1 MRKQLRQRQKG
12 QLQENRRP
20 RQADSI
26 GKEQKIMEKSMKRYM
41 KVGTILH
48 VSYKEVGSGEG
59 PILECLKKIV
69 TDPYFEAVEVAHMKD
84 PVVRKKAAEMIAAAH
99 MTTAYGGQ
107 GLMLGA
113 GLNINDLNEEG
124 RQKALASLKMGI
136 DEAYEIGAQD
146 FAFLAGR
153 YEAETMEESFQALLA
168 STRELCE
175 YAKAKGNMPVL
186 CEVFDYDIAKK
197 SLIGP
202 VDRVKR
208 YAETICA
215 EYDNFGLMVD
225 LSHIPMIHETIEEN
239 LLPVRRFIRHA
250 HMGNTVI
257 RSPQFPAYGDEHPR
271 FGFPNSENDVKELA
285 DYLRLLMEIGFISE
299 KNRPIVS
306 FEVKPFEEEDPDICL
321 ANAKRTLDLAWEL
334 V

>member
-1 MRKQLRQRQKG
+1 
-12 QLQENRRP
+12 
-20 RQADSI
+20 
-26 GKEQKIMEKSMKRYM
+26 MEKSMRRYM
-41 KVGTILH
+41 RVGTILH
-48 VSYKEVGSGEG
+48 VSYKQLGSGEG

-69 TDPYFEAVEVAHMKD
+69 TDPYFEVVEVAHMKD
-84 PVVRKKAAEMIAAAH
+84 TEVRKAAADMIARGH
-99 MTTAYGGQ
+99 MTSSYGGQ
-107 GLMLGA
+107 GRMLGA

-124 RQKALASLKMGI
+124 RQKALASLKEGI
-136 DEAYEIGAQD
+136 DEAYEMGVED

-153 YEAETMEESFQALLA
+153 YEEETKEESFQALLK

-175 YAKAKGNMPVL
+175 YAKSKGDMPVL

-202 VDRVKR
+202 VDMVKR

-225 LSHIPMIHETIEEN
+225 LSHIPMLHETIEES
-239 LLPVRRFIRHA
+239 LLPVQQYIRHA

-257 RSPQFPAYGDEHPR
+257 KSPECPAYGDEHPR
-271 FGFPNSENDVKELA
+271 FGFPNSENDVEELA
-285 DYLRLLMEIGFISE
+285 AYLRLLLKIGFLNE
-299 KNRPIVS
+299 KKRPIVS
-306 FEVKPFEEEDPDICL
+306 FEIKPFGEEDPEVCL

>member
-1 MRKQLRQRQKG
+1 
-12 QLQENRRP
+12 
-20 RQADSI
+20 
-26 GKEQKIMEKSMKRYM
+26 MEKSMRRYM
-41 KVGTILH
+41 RVGTILH
-48 VSYKEVGSGEG
+48 VSYKQLGSGEG

-69 TDPYFEAVEVAHMKD
+69 TDPYFEVVEVAHMKD
-84 PVVRKKAAEMIAAAH
+84 AEVRKAAADMIARGH
-99 MTTAYGGQ
+99 MTSSYGGQ
-107 GLMLGA
+107 GRMLGA

-124 RQKALASLKMGI
+124 RQKAFASLKEGI
-136 DEAYEIGAQD
+136 DEAYEMGVED

-153 YEAETMEESFQALLA
+153 YEEETKEESFQALLK

-175 YAKAKGNMPVL
+175 YAKSKGDMPVL

-202 VDRVKR
+202 VDMVKR

-225 LSHIPMIHETIEEN
+225 LSHIPMLHETIEES
-239 LLPVRRFIRHA
+239 LLPVQQYIRHA

-257 RSPQFPAYGDEHPR
+257 KSPECPAYGDEHPR
-271 FGFPNSENDVKELA
+271 FGFPNSENDVEELA
-285 DYLRLLMEIGFISE
+285 AYLRLLLKIGFLNE
-299 KNRPIVS
+299 KKRPIVS
-306 FEVKPFEEEDPDICL
+306 FEIKPFGEEDPEVCL

>member
-1 MRKQLRQRQKG
+1 
-12 QLQENRRP
+12 
-20 RQADSI
+20 
-26 GKEQKIMEKSMKRYM
+26 MEKSMRRYM
-41 KVGTILH
+41 RVGTILH
-48 VSYKEVGSGEG
+48 VSYKQLGSGEG

-69 TDPYFEAVEVAHMKD
+69 TDPYFEVVEVAHMKD
-84 PVVRKKAAEMIAAAH
+84 AEVRKAAADMIVRGH
-99 MTTAYGGQ
+99 MTSSYGGQ
-107 GLMLGA
+107 GRMLGA

-124 RQKALASLKMGI
+124 RQKALASLKEGI
-136 DEAYEIGAQD
+136 DEAYEMGVED

-153 YEAETMEESFQALLA
+153 YEEETKEESFQALLK

-175 YAKAKGNMPVL
+175 YAKSKGDMPVL

-202 VDRVKR
+202 VDMVKR

-225 LSHIPMIHETIEEN
+225 LSHIPMLHETIEES
-239 LLPVRRFIRHA
+239 LLPVQQYIRHA

-257 RSPQFPAYGDEHPR
+257 KSPECPAYGDEHPR
-271 FGFPNSENDVKELA
+271 FGFPNSENDVEELA
-285 DYLRLLMEIGFISE
+285 AYLRLLLKIGFLNE
-299 KNRPIVS
+299 KKRPIVS
-306 FEVKPFEEEDPDICL
+306 FEIKPFGEEDPEVCL

>member
-1 MRKQLRQRQKG
+1 
-12 QLQENRRP
+12 
-20 RQADSI
+20 
-26 GKEQKIMEKSMKRYM
+26 MEKSMRRYM

-48 VSYKEVGSGEG
+48 VSYKQLGSGEG

-69 TDPYFEAVEVAHMKD
+69 TDPYFEVVEVAHMKD
-84 PVVRKKAAEMIAAAH
+84 AEVRKAAADMIARGH
-99 MTTAYGGQ
+99 MTSSYGGQ
-107 GLMLGA
+107 GRMLGA

-124 RQKALASLKMGI
+124 RQKALASLKEGI
-136 DEAYEIGAQD
+136 DEAYEMGVED

-153 YEAETMEESFQALLA
+153 YEEETKEESFQALRK

-175 YAKAKGNMPVL
+175 YAKSKGDMPVL

-202 VDRVKR
+202 VDMVKR

-225 LSHIPMIHETIEEN
+225 LSHIPMLHETIEES
-239 LLPVRRFIRHA
+239 LLPVQQYIRHA

-257 RSPQFPAYGDEHPR
+257 KSPECPAYGDEHPR
-271 FGFPNSENDVKELA
+271 FGFPNSENDVEELA
-285 DYLRLLMEIGFISE
+285 AYLRLLLKIGFLNE
-299 KNRPIVS
+299 KKRPIVS
-306 FEVKPFEEEDPDICL
+306 FEIKPFGEEDPEVCL

>member
-1 MRKQLRQRQKG
+1 
-12 QLQENRRP
+12 
-20 RQADSI
+20 
-26 GKEQKIMEKSMKRYM
+26 MEKSMRRYM
-41 KVGTILH
+41 RVGTILH
-48 VSYKEVGSGEG
+48 VSYKQLGSGEG

-69 TDPYFEAVEVAHMKD
+69 TDPYFEVVEVAHMKD
-84 PVVRKKAAEMIAAAH
+84 AEVRKAAADMIARGH
-99 MTTAYGGQ
+99 MTSSYGGQ
-107 GLMLGA
+107 GRMLGA

-124 RQKALASLKMGI
+124 RRKALASLKEGI
-136 DEAYEIGAQD
+136 DEAYEMGVED

-153 YEAETMEESFQALLA
+153 YEEETKEESFQALLK
-168 STRELCE
+168 STRELCK
-175 YAKAKGNMPVL
+175 YAKSKGDMPVL

-202 VDRVKR
+202 VDMVKR

-225 LSHIPMIHETIEEN
+225 LSHIPMLHETIEES
-239 LLPVRRFIRHA
+239 LLPVQQYIRHA

-257 RSPQFPAYGDEHPR
+257 KSPECPAYGDEHPR
-271 FGFPNSENDVKELA
+271 FGFPNSENDVEELA
-285 DYLRLLMEIGFISE
+285 AYLRLLLKIGFLNE
-299 KNRPIVS
+299 KKRPIVS
-306 FEVKPFEEEDPDICL
+306 FEIKPFGEEDPEVCL

>member
-1 MRKQLRQRQKG
+1 MDKPMR
-12 QLQENRRP
+12 
-20 RQADSI
+20 
-26 GKEQKIMEKSMKRYM
+26 RYM

-48 VSYKEVGSGEG
+48 VAYRGLAGGQG

-69 TDPYFEAVEVAHMKD
+69 TDPYFEVVEVAQMKD
-84 PVVRKKAAEMIAAAH
+84 PAVRKAAADMIACAH

-107 GLMLGA
+107 GRMLGA
-113 GLNINDLNEEG
+113 GLNINDLDEAG
-124 RQKALASLKMGI
+124 RRKAVESLKEGI
-136 DEAYEIGAQD
+136 DEAYEIGAAD
-146 FAFLAGR
+146 FAFLAGT
-153 YEAETMEESFQALLA
+153 YEEETKEESFQKLLQ
-168 STRELCE
+168 STRELCA
-175 YAKAKGNMPVL
+175 YAASKGSMPVL

-208 YAETICA
+208 YVSTICE

-225 LSHIPMIHETIEEN
+225 LSHIPMLHESIEEN
-239 LLPVRRFIRHA
+239 LLPVKAYIRHA

-257 RSPQFPAYGDEHPR
+257 QSPQCPAYGDEHPR
-271 FGFPNSENDVKELA
+271 FGFPNSENDVEELA
-285 DYLRLLMEIGFISE
+285 AYLRLLLKIGFLNE

-306 FEVKPFEEEDPDICL
+306 FEVKPFGDEDEDVTI

>member
-1 MRKQLRQRQKG
+1 
-12 QLQENRRP
+12 
-20 RQADSI
+20 
-26 GKEQKIMEKSMKRYM
+26 MEKSMRRYM
-41 KVGTILH
+41 RVGTILH
-48 VSYKEVGSGEG
+48 VSYKQLGSGEG

-69 TDPYFEAVEVAHMKD
+69 TDPYFEVVEVAHMKD
-84 PVVRKKAAEMIAAAH
+84 AEVRKAAADMIARGH
-99 MTTAYGGQ
+99 MTSSYGGQ
-107 GLMLGA
+107 GRMLGA

-124 RQKALASLKMGI
+124 RQKALASLKEGI
-136 DEAYEIGAQD
+136 DEAYEMGVED

-153 YEAETMEESFQALLA
+153 YEEETKEESFQALLK

-175 YAKAKGNMPVL
+175 YAKSKGDMPVL

-202 VDRVKR
+202 VDMVKR

-225 LSHIPMIHETIEEN
+225 LSHIPMLHETIEES
-239 LLPVRRFIRHA
+239 LLPVQQYIRHA

-257 RSPQFPAYGDEHPR
+257 KSPKCPAYGDEHPR
-271 FGFPNSENDVKELA
+271 FGFPNSENDVEELA
-285 DYLRLLMEIGFISE
+285 AYLRLLLKIGFLNE
-299 KNRPIVS
+299 KKRPIVS
-306 FEVKPFEEEDPDICL
+306 FEIKPFGEEDPEVCL

>member
-1 MRKQLRQRQKG
+1 
-12 QLQENRRP
+12 
-20 RQADSI
+20 
-26 GKEQKIMEKSMKRYM
+26 MEKSMRRYM
-41 KVGTILH
+41 RVGTILH
-48 VSYKEVGSGEG
+48 VSYKQLGSGEG

-69 TDPYFEAVEVAHMKD
+69 TDPYFEVVEVAHMKD
-84 PVVRKKAAEMIAAAH
+84 AEVRKAAADMIARGH
-99 MTTAYGGQ
+99 MTSSYGGQ
-107 GLMLGA
+107 GRMLGA

-124 RQKALASLKMGI
+124 RQKALASLKEGI
-136 DEAYEIGAQD
+136 DEAYEMGVED

-153 YEAETMEESFQALLA
+153 YEEETKEESFQALLK

-175 YAKAKGNMPVL
+175 YAKSKGDMPVL

-202 VDRVKR
+202 VDMVKR
-208 YAETICA
+208 YADTICA

-225 LSHIPMIHETIEEN
+225 LSHIPMLHETIEES
-239 LLPVRRFIRHA
+239 LLPVQQYIRHA

-257 RSPQFPAYGDEHPR
+257 KSPECPAYGDEHPR
-271 FGFPNSENDVKELA
+271 FGFPNSENDVEELA
-285 DYLRLLMEIGFISE
+285 AYLRLLLKIGFLNE
-299 KNRPIVS
+299 KKRPIVS
-306 FEVKPFEEEDPDICL
+306 FEIKPFGEEDPEVCL

>member
-1 MRKQLRQRQKG
+1 
-12 QLQENRRP
+12 
-20 RQADSI
+20 
-26 GKEQKIMEKSMKRYM
+26 MEKSMRRYM
-41 KVGTILH
+41 RVGTILH
-48 VSYKEVGSGEG
+48 VSYKQLGSGEG

-69 TDPYFEAVEVAHMKD
+69 TDPYFEVVEVAHMKD
-84 PVVRKKAAEMIAAAH
+84 AEVRKAAADMIARGH
-99 MTTAYGGQ
+99 MTSSYGGQ
-107 GLMLGA
+107 GRMLGA

-124 RQKALASLKMGI
+124 RQKALASLKEGI
-136 DEAYEIGAQD
+136 DEAYEMGVED

-153 YEAETMEESFQALLA
+153 YEEETKEESFQALLK

-175 YAKAKGNMPVL
+175 YAKSKGDMPVL

-202 VDRVKR
+202 VDMVKR

-225 LSHIPMIHETIEEN
+225 LSHIPMLHETIEES
-239 LLPVRRFIRHA
+239 LLPVQQYIRHA

-257 RSPQFPAYGDEHPR
+257 KSPECPAYGDEHPR
-271 FGFPNSENDVKELA
+271 FGFPNSENDVEELA
-285 DYLRLLMEIGFISE
+285 AYLRLLLKSGFLNE
-299 KNRPIVS
+299 KKRPIVS
-306 FEVKPFEEEDPDICL
+306 FEIKPFGEEDPEVCL

>member
-1 MRKQLRQRQKG
+1 
-12 QLQENRRP
+12 
-20 RQADSI
+20 
-26 GKEQKIMEKSMKRYM
+26 MEKSMRRYM
-41 KVGTILH
+41 RVGTILH
-48 VSYKEVGSGEG
+48 VSYKQLGSGEG

-69 TDPYFEAVEVAHMKD
+69 TDPYFEVVEVAHMKD
-84 PVVRKKAAEMIAAAH
+84 AEVRKAAADMIASGH
-99 MTTAYGGQ
+99 MTSSYGGQ
-107 GLMLGA
+107 GRMLGA

-124 RQKALASLKMGI
+124 RQKALASLKEGI
-136 DEAYEIGAQD
+136 DEAYEMGVED

-153 YEAETMEESFQALLA
+153 YEEETKEESFQALLK

-175 YAKAKGNMPVL
+175 YAKSKGDMPVL

-202 VDRVKR
+202 VDMVKR

-225 LSHIPMIHETIEEN
+225 LSHIPMLHETIEES
-239 LLPVRRFIRHA
+239 LLPVQQYIRHA

-257 RSPQFPAYGDEHPR
+257 KSPECPAYGDEHPR
-271 FGFPNSENDVKELA
+271 FGFPNSENDVEELA
-285 DYLRLLMEIGFISE
+285 AYLRLLLKIGFLNE
-299 KNRPIVS
+299 KKRPIVS
-306 FEVKPFEEEDPDICL
+306 FEIKPFGEEDPEVCL

>member
-1 MRKQLRQRQKG
+1 
-12 QLQENRRP
+12 
-20 RQADSI
+20 
-26 GKEQKIMEKSMKRYM
+26 MEKSMRRYM
-41 KVGTILH
+41 RVGTILH
-48 VSYKEVGSGEG
+48 VSYKQLGSGEG

-69 TDPYFEAVEVAHMKD
+69 TDPYFEVVEVAHMKD
-84 PVVRKKAAEMIAAAH
+84 AEVRKAAADMIARGH
-99 MTTAYGGQ
+99 MTSSYGGQ
-107 GLMLGA
+107 GRMLGA

-124 RQKALASLKMGI
+124 RQKALASLKEGI
-136 DEAYEIGAQD
+136 DEAYEMGVED

-153 YEAETMEESFQALLA
+153 YEEETKEESFQALLK

-175 YAKAKGNMPVL
+175 YAKSKGDMPVL

-202 VDRVKR
+202 VDMVKR
-208 YAETICA
+208 YAETICS

-225 LSHIPMIHETIEEN
+225 LSHIPMLHETIEES
-239 LLPVRRFIRHA
+239 LLPVQQYIRHA

-257 RSPQFPAYGDEHPR
+257 KSPECPAYGDEHPR
-271 FGFPNSENDVKELA
+271 FGFPNSENDVEELA
-285 DYLRLLMEIGFISE
+285 AYLRLLLKIGFLNE
-299 KNRPIVS
+299 KKRPIVS
-306 FEVKPFEEEDPDICL
+306 FEIKPFGEEDPEVCL

>member
-1 MRKQLRQRQKG
+1 
-12 QLQENRRP
+12 
-20 RQADSI
+20 
-26 GKEQKIMEKSMKRYM
+26 MEKSMRRYM
-41 KVGTILH
+41 RVGTILH
-48 VSYKEVGSGEG
+48 VSYKQLGSGEG

-84 PVVRKKAAEMIAAAH
+84 AEVRKAAADMIARGH
-99 MTTAYGGQ
+99 MTSSYGGQ
-107 GLMLGA
+107 GRMLGA

-124 RQKALASLKMGI
+124 RQKALASLKEGI
-136 DEAYEIGAQD
+136 DEAYEMGVED

-153 YEAETMEESFQALLA
+153 YEEETKEESFQALLK

-175 YAKAKGNMPVL
+175 YAKSKGDMPVL

-202 VDRVKR
+202 VDMVKR

-225 LSHIPMIHETIEEN
+225 LSHIPMLHETIEES
-239 LLPVRRFIRHA
+239 LLPVQQYIRHA

-257 RSPQFPAYGDEHPR
+257 KSPECPAYGDEHPR
-271 FGFPNSENDVKELA
+271 FGFPNSENDVEELA
-285 DYLRLLMEIGFISE
+285 AYLRLLLKIGFLNE
-299 KNRPIVS
+299 KKRPIVS
-306 FEVKPFEEEDPDICL
+306 FEIKPFGEEDPEVCL

>member
-1 MRKQLRQRQKG
+1 
-12 QLQENRRP
+12 
-20 RQADSI
+20 
-26 GKEQKIMEKSMKRYM
+26 MEKSMRRYM
-41 KVGTILH
+41 RVGTILH
-48 VSYKEVGSGEG
+48 VSYKQLGSGEG

-69 TDPYFEAVEVAHMKD
+69 TDPYFEVVEVTHMKD
-84 PVVRKKAAEMIAAAH
+84 AEVRKAAADMIARGH
-99 MTTAYGGQ
+99 MTSSYGGQ
-107 GLMLGA
+107 GRMLGA

-124 RQKALASLKMGI
+124 RQKALASLKEGI
-136 DEAYEIGAQD
+136 DEAYEMGVED

-153 YEAETMEESFQALLA
+153 YEEKTKEESFQALLK

-175 YAKAKGNMPVL
+175 YAKSKGDMPVL

-202 VDRVKR
+202 VDMVKR

-225 LSHIPMIHETIEEN
+225 LSHIPMLHETIEES
-239 LLPVRRFIRHA
+239 LLPVQQYIRHA

-257 RSPQFPAYGDEHPR
+257 KSPECPAYGDEHPR
-271 FGFPNSENDVKELA
+271 FGFPNSENDVEELA
-285 DYLRLLMEIGFISE
+285 AYLRLLLKIGFLNE
-299 KNRPIVS
+299 KKRPIVS
-306 FEVKPFEEEDPDICL
+306 FEIKPFGEEDPEVCL

>member
-1 MRKQLRQRQKG
+1 
-12 QLQENRRP
+12 
-20 RQADSI
+20 
-26 GKEQKIMEKSMKRYM
+26 MEKSMRRYM
-41 KVGTILH
+41 RVGTILH
-48 VSYKEVGSGEG
+48 VSYKELGSGEG

-84 PVVRKKAAEMIAAAH
+84 ADVRMAAAEMISCAH
-99 MTTAYGGQ
+99 MTSAYGGQ

-124 RQKALASLKMGI
+124 RRKAIDRLKMGI
-136 DEAYEIGAQD
+136 DEAYAIGAED
-146 FAFLAGR
+146 FSFLAGR
-153 YEAETMEESFQALLA
+153 YEDETIEQSFQALLA

-175 YAKAKGNMPVL
+175 YAKSKGDMPIL

-202 VDRVKR
+202 VDRSKR
-208 YAETICA
+208 YAETICR

-225 LSHIPMIHETIEEN
+225 LSHIPMIHENIEEN
-239 LLPVRRFIRHA
+239 ILPVRKYIRHA

-257 RSPQFPAYGDEHPR
+257 KSPECPAYGDEHPR
-271 FGFPNSENDVKELA
+271 FGFPNSENDVEELA
-285 DYLRLLMEIGFISE
+285 AYLRLLLEIGFLNEE
-299 KNRPIVS
+299 KRPIVS
-306 FEVKPFEEEDPDICL
+306 FEVKPFGEEDPDICL
-321 ANAKRTLDLAWEL
+321 SNAKRTLDLAWEL

>member
-1 MRKQLRQRQKG
+1 
-12 QLQENRRP
+12 
-20 RQADSI
+20 
-26 GKEQKIMEKSMKRYM
+26 MEKSMRRYM
-41 KVGTILH
+41 RVGTILH
-48 VSYKEVGSGEG
+48 VSYKQLGSGEG

-69 TDPYFEAVEVAHMKD
+69 TDPYFEVVEVAHMKD
-84 PVVRKKAAEMIAAAH
+84 AEVRKAAADMIARGH
-99 MTTAYGGQ
+99 MTSSYGGQ
-107 GLMLGA
+107 GRMLGA

-124 RQKALASLKMGI
+124 RRKALASLKEGI
-136 DEAYEIGAQD
+136 DEAYEMGVED

-153 YEAETMEESFQALLA
+153 YEEEMKEESFQALLK
-168 STRELCE
+168 STRELCK
-175 YAKAKGNMPVL
+175 YAKSKGDMPVL

-202 VDRVKR
+202 VDMVKR

-225 LSHIPMIHETIEEN
+225 LSHIPMLHETIEES
-239 LLPVRRFIRHA
+239 LLPVQQYIRHA

-257 RSPQFPAYGDEHPR
+257 KSPECPAYGDEHPR
-271 FGFPNSENDVKELA
+271 FGFPNSENDVEELA
-285 DYLRLLMEIGFISE
+285 AYLRLLLKIGFLNE
-299 KNRPIVS
+299 KKRPIVS
-306 FEVKPFEEEDPDICL
+306 FEIKPFGEEDPEVCL

>member
-1 MRKQLRQRQKG
+1 
-12 QLQENRRP
+12 
-20 RQADSI
+20 
-26 GKEQKIMEKSMKRYM
+26 MEKSMRRYM
-41 KVGTILH
+41 RVGTILH
-48 VSYKEVGSGEG
+48 VSYKQLGSGEG

-69 TDPYFEAVEVAHMKD
+69 TDPYFEVGEVAHMKD
-84 PVVRKKAAEMIAAAH
+84 AEVRKAAADMIARGH
-99 MTTAYGGQ
+99 MTSSYGGQ
-107 GLMLGA
+107 GRMLGA

-124 RQKALASLKMGI
+124 RRKALASLKEGI
-136 DEAYEIGAQD
+136 DEAYEMGVED

-153 YEAETMEESFQALLA
+153 YEEETKEESFQALLK

-175 YAKAKGNMPVL
+175 YAKSKGDMPVL

-202 VDRVKR
+202 VDMVKR

-225 LSHIPMIHETIEEN
+225 LSHIPMLHETIEES
-239 LLPVRRFIRHA
+239 LLPVQQYIRHA

-257 RSPQFPAYGDEHPR
+257 KSPECPAYGDEHPR
-271 FGFPNSENDVKELA
+271 FGFPNSENDVEELA
-285 DYLRLLMEIGFISE
+285 AYLRLLLKIGFLNE
-299 KNRPIVS
+299 KKRPIVS
-306 FEVKPFEEEDPDICL
+306 FEIKPFGEEDPEVCL

>member
-1 MRKQLRQRQKG
+1 M
-12 QLQENRRP
+12 
-20 RQADSI
+20 D
-26 GKEQKIMEKSMKRYM
+26 KSMRRYM

-48 VSYKEVGSGEG
+48 VAYKELGSGEG

-69 TDPYFEAVEVAHMKD
+69 TDPYFEAVEVARMKD
-84 PVVRKKAAEMIAAAH
+84 DSVRKAAAEMIACAH
-99 MTTAYGGQ
+99 MVTAYGGQ
-107 GLMLGA
+107 GRMLGA

-124 RQKALASLKMGI
+124 RKAALASLKEGI
-136 DEAYEIGAQD
+136 DEAYELNAVD

-153 YEAETMEESFQALLA
+153 YEEETKEESFQALLK

-175 YAKAKGNMPVL
+175 YAKSKGNMPVL

-202 VDRVKR
+202 VDMVKR
-208 YAETICA
+208 YVETICA

-225 LSHIPMIHETIEEN
+225 LSHIPMLHETIEEN
-239 LLPVRRFIRHA
+239 LLPIRKYIRHA

-257 RSPQFPAYGDEHPR
+257 KSPDCPAYGDEHPR
-271 FGFPNSENDVKELA
+271 FGFPNSENDVEELA
-285 DYLRLLMEIGFISE
+285 AYLRLLLEIGFLNE
-299 KNRPIVS
+299 TNRPIVS
-306 FEVKPFEEEDPDICL
+306 FEVKPFGDEDPEVTI

>member
-1 MRKQLRQRQKG
+1 
-12 QLQENRRP
+12 
-20 RQADSI
+20 
-26 GKEQKIMEKSMKRYM
+26 MEKSMRRYM
-41 KVGTILH
+41 RVGTILH
-48 VSYKEVGSGEG
+48 VSYKQLGSGEG

-69 TDPYFEAVEVAHMKD
+69 TDPYFEVVEVAHMKD
-84 PVVRKKAAEMIAAAH
+84 AEVRKAAADMIARGH
-99 MTTAYGGQ
+99 MTSSYGGQ
-107 GLMLGA
+107 GRMLGA

-124 RQKALASLKMGI
+124 RQKALASLKEGI
-136 DEAYEIGAQD
+136 DEAYEMGVED

-153 YEAETMEESFQALLA
+153 YKEETKEESFQALLK

-175 YAKAKGNMPVL
+175 YAKSKGDMPVL

-202 VDRVKR
+202 VDMVKR

-225 LSHIPMIHETIEEN
+225 LSHIPMLHETIEES
-239 LLPVRRFIRHA
+239 LLPVQQYIRHA

-257 RSPQFPAYGDEHPR
+257 KSPECPAYGDEHPR
-271 FGFPNSENDVKELA
+271 FGFPNSENDVEELA
-285 DYLRLLMEIGFISE
+285 AYLRLLLKIGFLNE
-299 KNRPIVS
+299 KKRPIVS
-306 FEVKPFEEEDPDICL
+306 FEIKPFGEEDPEVCL

>member
-1 MRKQLRQRQKG
+1 
-12 QLQENRRP
+12 
-20 RQADSI
+20 
-26 GKEQKIMEKSMKRYM
+26 MEKSMRRYM
-41 KVGTILH
+41 RVGTILH
-48 VSYKEVGSGEG
+48 VSYKQLGSGEG

-69 TDPYFEAVEVAHMKD
+69 TDPYFEVVEVAHMKD
-84 PVVRKKAAEMIAAAH
+84 AEVRKAAADMIARGH
-99 MTTAYGGQ
+99 MTSSYGGQ
-107 GLMLGA
+107 GRMLGA

-124 RQKALASLKMGI
+124 RQKALASLKEGI
-136 DEAYEIGAQD
+136 DEAYEMGVED

-153 YEAETMEESFQALLA
+153 YEEETKEESFQALLK

-175 YAKAKGNMPVL
+175 YAKSKGDMPVL

-202 VDRVKR
+202 VDMVKR

-225 LSHIPMIHETIEEN
+225 LSHLPMLHETIEES
-239 LLPVRRFIRHA
+239 LLPVQQYIRHA

-257 RSPQFPAYGDEHPR
+257 KSPECPAYGDEHPR
-271 FGFPNSENDVKELA
+271 FGFPNSENDVEELA
-285 DYLRLLMEIGFISE
+285 AYLRLLLKIGFLNE
-299 KNRPIVS
+299 KKRPIVS
-306 FEVKPFEEEDPDICL
+306 FEIKPFGEEDPEVCL